1 MGDIVTKATIDDV
14 PIKPGETIVLTTR
27 QATAWEIGI
36 REKRW
41 PEATKF
47 KAEIQVLSFG
57 DGTGYW
63 GNELYPPPG
72 RRKAAADDKPP
83 QSSKAR
89 ARRDVRSK
97 IVSTFTKPTFMSA
110 NFLSSESTVIATS
123 SAAHPSVTCLFP
135 QCAPVILW
143 TGYVCY
149 DNDPQNN
156 ECRIQNRPIPDQT
169 MEFVRNLN
177 TK

>member
-1 MGDIVTKATIDDV
+1 MDTGVKFDGSGPEIVFPFRYGRPELGDIVTKATGDDV

-72 RRKAAADDKPP
+72 RPKRLRMT
-83 QSSKAR
+83 S
-89 ARRDVRSK
+89 RRSRQKREQGGMCDQRSYR
-97 IVSTFTKPTFMSA
+97 
-110 NFLSSESTVIATS
+110 
-123 SAAHPSVTCLFP
+123 PSRSRHS
-135 QCAPVILW
+135 
-143 TGYVCY
+143 
-149 DNDPQNN
+149 
-156 ECRIQNRPIPDQT
+156 CRLI
-169 MEFVRNLN
+169 F
-177 TK
+177 